1 MRHFPIVL
9 TGAAAFFGFV
19 GVSQSQT
26 TLPSAGQLLGRMS
39 ATTQPSAVAAPA
51 NASFA
56 DRAAALSK
64 QITTL
69 APDEAARQWLALFDQ
84 ESGPPAIDDAGEG
97 INHMIAM
104 RSGRGA
110 TDPLMEALPAPA
122 AWESLSK
129 AIEAR
134 PLPEAGDKRRRE
146 LALRAMAHLL
156 ANDTAS
162 LAKISDELGK
172 LAMSNPA
179 LVMRIQRGSGAS
191 ISQILLGR
199 TEEPAAVADQF
210 LQQIEVANEGTG
222 FSQIEVPDLVT
233 LVGAAKAEE
242 LLRKAIVAGAPISID
257 VGDATRKLAQK
268 LAVELVAEL
277 KTPQWSLVT
286 YNSPE
291 LYEALTRRFPP
302 PSTRPA
308 GIFSALSMRSSA
320 PDRWSYEREN
330 AAQMY
335 LVSLIVAGRSTE
347 AVDLL
352 KQRIGAA
359 SGRTMD
365 TYALNAQ
372 LAEIDRAGHSA
383 AVYATVRKILTE
395 NPDLPLWNIYQSVA
409 ARTGKTAEMLQ
420 QAREIS
426 ARPGLDAAQQRAI
439 RSILIDALLAAD
451 QVDEAVPL
459 METHLGDAAVE
470 SDDKTNTAMQL
481 ARLGTYL
488 GKPEWTRRGLAA
500 AIAAIAKPD
509 PQSYMGSYALMNV
522 ISLMAENHQYVEAL
536 ELIGDQLARNAAA
549 NGAKQTIESRMRQ
562 RQDNSRELLAAAV
575 QIYHDASRH
584 ADVLE
589 LLRTAPTWQVSD
601 LAESLTV
608 QTGGDRP
615 LGFIAAAALADAGQ
629 KDQAR
634 KILHALLDQRGG
646 FDPAYELL
654 VKIDGPAALAKLDEL
669 FSRDRFEER
678 PLIWRAEIL
687 RQQRNLD
694 EAEKTARQAIAIDP
708 SDGEQPRGDRMRVY
722 AVLASTLA
730 DKGNAEQA
738 KFFREVVAAIRM
750 SEDADRLHTAGL
762 LKRAV
767 EMYQTA
773 LTHFSDAYCIQS
785 RLAIQLANMG
795 MDRAA
800 AEHYQRAY
808 ELMPESF
815 GRVESHCFGCEQA
828 FASEQAQSIAERVFT
843 KFAGDQP
850 KKPQVHYLLGYLRE
864 AQQRYPQAL
873 ESFKTATT
881 LDPDYLNAWKHIQG
895 LAEHVHLSSPD
906 LDAAA
911 MNMIRLDPLQRHATA
926 PLPQIRSLR
935 PLWETVAKARE
946 MAPQRP
952 TELFR
957 LDASADAIKNKPKD
971 EDITSVVHYS
981 SANVGRS
988 LPTPA
993 GAVASTQAMQLVR
1006 MLMQNP
1012 ND

>member
-1 MRHFPIVL
+1 M
-9 TGAAAFFGFV
+9 AM
-19 GVSQSQT
+19 QS
-26 TLPSAGQLLGRMS
+26 PMS
-39 ATTQPSAVAAPA
+39 
-51 NASFA
+51 
-56 DRAAALSK
+56 
-64 QITTL
+64 
-69 APDEAARQWLALFDQ
+69 
-84 ESGPPAIDDAGEG
+84 SGSE
-97 INHMIAM
+97 
-104 RSGRGA
+104 
-110 TDPLMEALPAPA
+110 
-122 AWESLSK
+122 
-129 AIEAR
+129 
-134 PLPEAGDKRRRE
+134 
-146 LALRAMAHLL
+146 
-156 ANDTAS
+156 
-162 LAKISDELGK
+162 
-172 LAMSNPA
+172 
-179 LVMRIQRGSGAS
+179 S

-199 TEEPAAVADQF
+199 AEAPAAVADQ
-210 LQQIEVANEGTG
+210 LLREIEAANEGNG
-222 FSQIEVPDLVT
+222 SSRIEVPDLVT

-242 LLRKAIVAGAPISID
+242 LLRKAIVASDPVSVS

-268 LAVELVAEL
+268 LAVELIAEL
-277 KTPQWSLVT
+277 KTPQWGLVT

-308 GIFSALSMRSSA
+308 GIFSALAGRSSA

-335 LVSLIVAGRSTE
+335 LVSLIVAGRSAE

-352 KQRIGAA
+352 KQRMGAA
-359 SGRTMD
+359 ASRPMNA
-365 TYALNAQ
+365 YAVTQQ
-372 LAEIDRAGHSA
+372 LTEIDRAGHSA
-383 AVYATVRKILTE
+383 AVYETVRKMLSE
-395 NPDLPLWNIYQSVA
+395 NPDLPLWSIYRSVA

-420 QAREIS
+420 QAREIA
-426 ARPGLDAAQQRAI
+426 ARPGLDASQQREI
-439 RSILIDALLAAD
+439 RSILISALLAAD

-459 METHLGDAAVE
+459 MEAHLADAAVPS
-470 SDDKTNTAMQL
+470 SDKSNTAIQL
-481 ARLGTYL
+481 ARLGTIL
-488 GKPEWTRRGLAA
+488 AKPRWTQRGITASLAA
-500 AIAAIAKPD
+500 INQPD
-509 PQSYMGSYALMNV
+509 IQSAYMGSYTLLEVLNLMT
-522 ISLMAENHQYVEAL
+522 ENKQHAQAL
-536 ELIGDQLARNAAA
+536 EIIGDQLARNAAA
-549 NGAKQTIESRMRQ
+549 GRQKTTMEMRMRS
-562 RQDNSRELLAAAV
+562 RPDNSRELLAESI

-584 ADVLE
+584 ADALE
-589 LLRTAPTWQVSD
+589 LLRTAPTWQASD
-601 LAESLTV
+601 LSEILTSEA
-608 QTGGDRP
+608 GGDQP
-615 LGFIAAAALADAGQ
+615 LGYIAAAALADAGQ

-646 FDPAYELL
+646 YDPAYELL
-654 VKIDGPAALAKLDEL
+654 IKIDGAAALPKLDEL

-722 AVLASTLA
+722 AVLANTLA

-767 EMYQTA
+767 EMYQAA

-895 LAEHVHLSSPD
+895 LAKHVQLSSAD
-906 LDAAA
+906 ADAAA
-911 MNMIRLDPLQRHATA
+911 LNMIRLDPLQRHAPA
-926 PLPQIRSLR
+926 PLQEIRSLR
-935 PLWETVAKARE
+935 PLWEAVATARVVV
-946 MAPQRP
+946 PQSP
-952 TELFR
+952 TELLR
-957 LDASADAIKNKPKD
+957 LDASAEAMKDTPKD
-971 EDITSVVHYS
+971 MSISTMIHYASMTS
-981 SANVGRS
+981 GQS

-993 GAVASTQAMQLVR
+993 GAVSATQAMQMVR
-1006 MLMQNP
+1006 MLMRSE
-1012 ND
+1012 